1 MMLHMTRTTAR
12 STTPPHDRRARRRQE
27 TIAELHDLAEQV
39 MTEEGVHGL
48 TLAEVA
54 RRLGVQ
60 PPSLYKYFP
69 SLTAVYDALF
79 ERGMLA
85 TVEVMRRA
93 ATTASPGLPA
103 LSAALEANGRYLLDH
118 PALAQLMYWRPIP
131 GFDAS
136 EAAMAASREMV
147 DIQRVMLRD
156 AVDAG
161 QLGVPAVDSDDALF
175 VVASLI
181 SGVTTMAMSNEPG
194 TPWGKDRFT
203 PLFPHLL
210 ALLPALFPPD

>member
-1 MMLHMTRTTAR
+1 MVRGVTDTAE
-12 STTPPHDRRARRRQE
+12 SEAAKAPDRRARRRLE
-27 TIAELHDLAEQV
+27 TMTEILDLAEDV
-39 MTEEGVHGL
+39 MTEAGVHGL

-69 SLTAVYDALF
+69 SITAVYDTLF
-79 ERGMLA
+79 ARGMVA
-85 TVEVMRRA
+85 TLEVMRNA
-93 ATTASPGLPA
+93 ATDVSPGLPA
-103 LSAALEANGRYLLDH
+103 LAAALEANGRYLLDH
-118 PALAQLMYWRPIP
+118 PALAQLMYWRPVP
-131 GFDAS
+131 SFDAS
-136 EAAMAASREMV
+136 EEAMVASREMV
-147 DIQRVMLRD
+147 EIQRGMLRD
-156 AVDAG
+156 AVAAG
-161 QLGVPAVDSDDALF
+161 QLGDAAVDSDDALF

-181 SGVTTMAMSNEPG
+181 SGVTTMAMANQPG